1 MFIANGTGFMGLLEP
16 DDPSDEEEEGEVS
29 VVMVTGIVT
38 LVDGEVR
45 ELELLGLLRLLRMP
59 IFGVEI
65 PVVMATA
72 LMLVPVE
79 GRGLARDERSW
90 RFLLLVRDLRFWNQ

>member
-1 MFIANGTGFMGLLEP
+1 MLIVTGTGFMGLLEP
-16 DDPSDEEEEGEVS
+16 DDPSDEEEEEEVS
-29 VVMVTGIVT
+29 VVMVIGTVT

-45 ELELLGLLRLLRMP
+45 ELELLELLTLQRMP
-59 IFGVEI
+59 IFGVEM
-65 PVVMATA
+65 PVVATE

-79 GRGLARDERSW
+79 GRGLARDERRW